1 MRSKIKAK
9 PLDKNIQNIEKN
21 IFQERQSNRFDTIVE
36 KEHMPNSI
44 SLLKTTFSQVSDQK
58 VVHAVLCTFLAPFLV
73 QCKKNKLG
81 LIAGLVFQ
89 DQSVCSCG

>member
-44 SLLKTTFSQVSDQK
+44 SLLKQHFHKYQTRK
-58 VVHAVLCTFLAPFLV
+58 
-73 QCKKNKLG
+73 
-81 LIAGLVFQ
+81 
-89 DQSVCSCG
+89 